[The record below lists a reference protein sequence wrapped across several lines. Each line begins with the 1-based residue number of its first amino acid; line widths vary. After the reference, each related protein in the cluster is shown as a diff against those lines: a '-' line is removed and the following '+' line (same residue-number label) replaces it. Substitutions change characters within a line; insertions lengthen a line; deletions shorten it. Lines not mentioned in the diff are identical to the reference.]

1 MRRARL
7 AFPEVPLH
15 IIQRGNNRQPCFSG
29 MAEYVVYLHMLGH
42 YAKVCG
48 CAVHAYVLMSN
59 HVHLLL
65 SPKSSGSA
73 STLMKQLGQR
83 YVQYFNRRHHR
94 SGTLW
99 EGRFRSCLVQDEK
112 YFMVC
117 QRYIELNPVRAC
129 MVAAP
134 GDYRW
139 SSFQANAFGRADHVV
154 APHPIYC
161 SLAADAQ
168 ERQKRYRAMFAEA
181 LPTEMVNHLRH
192 ASNGNY
198 AFGDPGFEQ
207 QMALLAGRPVSRQS
221 PGRKP
226 YPGPKTLM
234 EVI

>member
-15 IIQRGNNRQPCFSG
+15 IIQRGNNRQPCFVG
-29 MAEYVVYLHMLGH
+29 QADFAVYLHMLGQ
-42 YAKVCG
+42 YAQVSSCT
-48 CAVHAYVLMSN
+48 VHAYVLMSN

-65 SPKSSGSA
+65 SPSDRDSA
-73 STLMKQLGQR
+73 STLMKRLGQR

-99 EGRFRSCLVQDEK
+99 EGRFRSCLVQDEQ

-129 MVAAP
+129 LVAAP
-134 GDYRW
+134 GDYQW
-139 SSFQANAFGRADHVV
+139 SSFQANAFGRADQVV
-154 APHPIYC
+154 TPHPIYS

-168 ERQKRYRAMFAEA
+168 GRQKRYRALFAEV
-181 LPTEMVNHLRH
+181 LPPEMVNHLRH

-198 AFGDPGFEQ
+198 AFGDSTFAQE
-207 QMALLAGRPVSRQS
+207 MEALAGRPVSRQS
-221 PGRKP
+221 PGRKDQ
-226 YPGPKTLM
+226 KKLI
-234 EVI
+234 EVN